1 MTQQEAAS
9 ARFGRHPCHLWDLRT
24 DEPGGDIGRLRA
36 GQLARPA
43 GTIGPPMTDR
53 VRDSESPA
61 EARIRELAPYAL
73 RRRGVLLAA
82 GIIAVLYLG
91 GVTNLWRP
99 GPDSALYM
107 SLGRSL
113 ARGEG
118 YVFNGRPHAH
128 VAPGLPLVLAGLR
141 LAFGPE
147 ALWAPNLLMVL
158 CGLGG
163 LALVYAALGRLAG
176 RAFAMP
182 VVLLTAFAYPTYLL
196 THDVLTEAPFFLLF
210 WALLYCLVRERD
222 GRGRWLWLA
231 GACGLAAVAVRLP
244 GVLVLVPLAA
254 GLALTGRAGR
264 PGGARPAGTSWRKRR
279 LVAAAAV
286 LGPVVVPAAGFLVA
300 VRLWTGRLPDY
311 LGVTIANLTESFTK
325 RFFLL
330 DGLLAAPTSLAELL
344 ISQDGAGAAP
354 LGCLAVALAGFG
366 AAAVWRSEQ
375 RALPIAAFGTLLVLA
390 FLGGHKAV
398 VARYLLPVAP
408 IWLYLILL
416 GLADALRRP
425 QPWRLRL
432 GAWLAAV
439 AAAAFLRVRPWYE
452 PTAVLLGAVALV
464 EVFLLLRRRFAARP
478 GLPAAA
484 VGVLTGLC
492 VAVSAP
498 RTLRDAVYYTYLV
511 HTGQY
516 YAKAHG
522 GARRDF
528 DTLAAHLR
536 GLPGDAVVAM
546 RGNKASIFHFLT
558 DRRMVYL
565 NRRPRTP
572 ADAEEFVRKLAARP
586 GVRAV
591 VLDTRE
597 GPPAYVARARE
608 LLSADS
614 AWQRARDFQSDRYI
628 VYRPAGRH

>member
-1 MTQQEAAS
+1 MTRQEAAS
-9 ARFGRHPCHLWDLRT
+9 ARFGRHPCPQWDLRT
-24 DEPGGDIGRLRA
+24 DEPGGDIERPRA
-36 GQLARPA
+36 GQLALPA
-43 GTIGPPMTDR
+43 GTIAALMTDR
-53 VRDSESPA
+53 ARDSESPA

-82 GIIAVLYLG
+82 GVIAVLYLG

-118 YVFNGRPHAH
+118 YVFNGQPHAH
-128 VAPGLPLVLAGLR
+128 VAPGLPLILAGLR

-147 ALWAPNLLMVL
+147 AIWAPNLLMVL

-163 LALVYAALGRLAG
+163 LALVYATLGRLAG
-176 RAFAMP
+176 RSFAVP
-182 VVLLTAFAYPTYLL
+182 VVPLTAFAYPTYLL

-210 WALLYCLVRERD
+210 WAVLYSLVRARA
-222 GRGRWLWLA
+222 GGGRWLWLA
-231 GACGLAAVAVRLP
+231 GACALAGVAVRLP
-244 GVLVLVPLAA
+244 GVLILVPLAA
-254 GLALTGRAGR
+254 GLALAGR
-264 PGGARPAGTSWRKRR
+264 PGGTDGGSAGRSWRKRR
-279 LVAAAAV
+279 LAAAAAV
-286 LGPVVVPAAGFLVA
+286 LGPVVVPAVGFLVA
-300 VRLWTGRLPDY
+300 VTLWTGRLADY
-311 LGVTIANLTESFTK
+311 LGVTVANLTESFTK

-354 LGCLAVALAGFG
+354 LGCLAVALAIFG
-366 AAAVWRSEQ
+366 AAAVWRSDQ
-375 RALPIAAFGTLLVLA
+375 RALPITAFATLVVLA

-398 VARYLLPVAP
+398 VARYLLPVTP
-408 IWLYLILL
+408 IWLYLVLL
-416 GLADALRRP
+416 GLADALQRP
-425 QPWRLRL
+425 RPWRLRL

-439 AAAAFLRVRPWYE
+439 AAALFVRTEPWYE
-452 PTAVLLGAVALV
+452 PTAVLLGTVALV
-464 EVFLLLRRRFAARP
+464 EVLLLLRRRFATRP

-492 VAVSAP
+492 VAISAP

-522 GARRDF
+522 GARAGVPQ
-528 DTLAAHLR
+528 LAAYLR
-536 GLPGDAVVAM
+536 RLPGDAVVAM

-565 NRRPRTP
+565 NRRPRTA
-572 ADAEEFVRKLAARP
+572 ADAEEFVRKVAARP

-608 LLSADS
+608 LLSADN

-628 VYRPAGRH
+628 VYRPAGRN